1 MLVRI
6 SIFAGMF
13 VTLLLV
19 LFMWNM
25 MKMNLLGY
33 AYRIYNSSYNAE
45 MINKQCNAVDPVE
58 TPGGLHRGSPSM
70 LINVNT
76 IKKMCM

>member
-25 MKMNLLGY
+25 LKMNLICY
-33 AYRIYNSSYNAE
+33 AYKIYNSGSNTE
-45 MINKQCNAVDPVE
+45 IINKQCNAGHPLE
-58 TPGGLHRGSPSM
+58 TPGGLYRGPPSM
-70 LINVNT
+70 LIYNVNT
-76 IKKMCM
+76 IK